1 MASHPGQNPGISPP
15 KTSMIS
21 MRTVKGN
28 VRRISNKPRASNLR
42 KAFRFKVELLASVT
56 SKPWLRLKY
65 VMINLAARNECQ
77 VVNAS

>member
-1 MASHPGQNPGISPP
+1 
-15 KTSMIS
+15 MIS

-65 VMINLAARNECQ
+65 VMINLAVRDECQ